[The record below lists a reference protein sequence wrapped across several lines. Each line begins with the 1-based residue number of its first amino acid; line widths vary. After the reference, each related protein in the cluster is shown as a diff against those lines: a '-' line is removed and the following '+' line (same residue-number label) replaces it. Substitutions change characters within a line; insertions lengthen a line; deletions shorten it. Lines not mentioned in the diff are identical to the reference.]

1 MMEGVGVGEGLSGV
15 VQRSDKHFIASIL
28 KPLGAKAILCYCE
41 VLTVLET
48 SRKWKMELCERR
60 KSIGAR
66 ALAQSI
72 CLIALSNHGSL
83 LHCSALI
90 NHAFITQCNSI
101 LFVGNVQLNSFRLT
115 ALVKCNI
122 FLQTYEKFFLYF
134 F

>member
-60 KSIGAR
+60 KSIGVYKY
-66 ALAQSI
+66 LFNCTFKSWV
-72 CLIALSNHGSL
+72 
-83 LHCSALI
+83 
-90 NHAFITQCNSI
+90 AFT
-101 LFVGNVQLNSFRLT
+101 L
-115 ALVKCNI
+115 
-122 FLQTYEKFFLYF
+122 
-134 F
+134 